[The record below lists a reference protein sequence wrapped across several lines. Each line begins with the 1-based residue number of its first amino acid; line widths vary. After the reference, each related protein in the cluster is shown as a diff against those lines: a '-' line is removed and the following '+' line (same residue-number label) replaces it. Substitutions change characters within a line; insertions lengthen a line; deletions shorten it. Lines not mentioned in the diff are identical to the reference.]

1 MGVLRAVKHQAT
13 KLFYIAAY
21 LTFIILGKVVDQI
34 KYYGE
39 LYLMIGCL
47 IAAGFIVQLP
57 EESRSSAGWALFI
70 ITNLLAIPYA
80 FTEGSILNSHVR
92 GLQEAR

>member
-1 MGVLRAVKHQAT
+1 MGVLKTVKHQAT
-13 KLFYIAAY
+13 KLFYIVAY

-39 LYLMIGCL
+39 VYLIIGCM
-47 IAAGFIVQLP
+47 IATGFIVQLP
-57 EESRSSAGWALFI
+57 EEARSVPGGALFI
-70 ITNLLAIPYA
+70 TANVLAVPYI

>member
-1 MGVLRAVKHQAT
+1 MGVLKTIKHQAT

-39 LYLMIGCL
+39 VYLMVGCL
-47 IAAGFIVQLP
+47 IATGFIVQLP
-57 EESRSSAGWALFI
+57 EESRSGAGWTLFI

>member
-1 MGVLRAVKHQAT
+1 MGVLRAVKHQAP

-21 LTFIILGKVVDQI
+21 LTFIILGKSVNQI

-39 LYLMIGCL
+39 VYLIIGCL

-57 EESRSSAGWALFI
+57 EDSRSGAGWALFI

-80 FTEGSILNSHVR
+80 FAEGSILNSHVR
-92 GLQEAR
+92 GLQGTR

>member
-1 MGVLRAVKHQAT
+1 MGVLKTVKHQAT

-39 LYLMIGCL
+39 VYLMIGFL
-47 IAAGFIVQLP
+47 IATGFIVQLP
-57 EESRSSAGWALFI
+57 EESRSGAGWTLFI
-70 ITNLLAIPYA
+70 IVNLLAIPYA